1 MLVIVSDGDRQI
13 GVVVGEV
20 EDVMMV
26 DLATMQLPMAS
37 MNGENVVRDMVR
49 ARGLLVAIV
58 DARAH
63 SGPA

>member
-1 MLVIVSDGDRQI
+1 MGVIVSDGDRQI

-20 EDVMMV
+20 EGVIMV
-26 DLATMQLPMAS
+26 DRATMQRPMAS
-37 MNGENVVRDMVR
+37 MNGENVVRGVVR